1 MASLSK
7 PWVPMIGDRV
17 TIRPSSARDSA
28 DPAIRQR
35 GKLGTVVEY
44 QPGGER
50 NVEQYA
56 VLADGDRVPVYFPAA
71 ELDPLTE

>member
-1 MASLSK
+1 MAGLSK

-17 TIRPSSARDSA
+17 TIRPSARDSA
-28 DPAIRQR
+28 DPATRLR
-35 GKLGTVVEY
+35 GKRGTVLEY

-56 VLADGDRVPVYFPAA
+56 VLADGERVPSYFPAVD
-71 ELDPLTE
+71 LDPYTE

>member
-1 MASLSK
+1 MAGLSK

-17 TIRPSSARDSA
+17 TIRPSSSRDGA
-28 DPAIRQR
+28 DPANRHR

-44 QPGGER
+44 QPSGAR
-50 NVEQYA
+50 DLEQYA

-71 ELDPLTE
+71 ELDPFTE

>member
-1 MASLSK
+1 MPGLSK

-17 TIRPSSARDSA
+17 TIRPSSAREAA
-28 DPAIRQR
+28 DPANRQR

-44 QPGGER
+44 QPGGAR
-50 NVEQYA
+50 IVEQYA
-56 VLADGDRVPVYFPAA
+56 VLADGDRVPIYFPAA